1 MRPTRG
7 ETSPRRAL
15 EPKSLHA
22 LAVASLSRAATR
34 GCRMP
39 NPPRRLLDQVR
50 HALRL
55 KHYSLRTEQ
64 AYISWIRRFILF
76 HDKQHPLTMGV
87 PEITAFLSHL
97 ATQQK
102 VSASTQ
108 NQALNALLFLYR
120 DVLVKDLPEPIDAI
134 RARRPLRL
142 PTVLTK
148 DETRT
153 QIRHLDGRYQLM
165 AKLLYG
171 SGLRLMECLRLR
183 VKDIDFAER
192 QIIVRDGKGGSDR
205 VTMLPEALLEPLRDH
220 LVRVAAAHHV
230 DLSRGRGAVMLPGA
244 LDRKYT
250 AASREWIWQFVFPSD
265 RLSADPRSGPIRRH
279 HLDPGGLQRAV
290 GQAARQA
297 RIAKHVSCHTLR
309 HSFATHLL
317 EGGYDIRTVQE
328 FLGHKDVKTTM
339 IYTHVLNRGGLAV
352 RSPLDGG

>member
-1 MRPTRG
+1 
-7 ETSPRRAL
+7 
-15 EPKSLHA
+15 
-22 LAVASLSRAATR
+22 
-34 GCRMP
+34 MP

-50 HALRL
+50 QALRL

-64 AYISWIRRFILF
+64 AYLSWIRRFILF
-76 HDKQHPLTMGV
+76 HDKRHPLTMST
-87 PEITAFLSHL
+87 PEITTFLSYL
-97 ATQQK
+97 ATEQK

-148 DETRT
+148 DETRAL
-153 QIRHLDGRYQLM
+153 IRHLDGRYQLM

-183 VKDIDFAER
+183 VKDLDFAER
-192 QIIVRDGKGGSDR
+192 QIVVRDGKGGSDR
-205 VTMLPEALLEPLRDH
+205 VTMLPEALLEPLRDQ
-220 LVRVAAAHHV
+220 LLRVQAAHQV

-265 RLSADPRSGPIRRH
+265 RLSTDPRSGAIRRH

-290 GQAARQA
+290 ARAARQA

-328 FLGHKDVKTTM
+328 LLGHKDVKTTM